1 MISLIVLSLILMLL
15 CYQPIDHVS
24 PVIGQAQ
31 QTLLF
36 TKAEHICSNRVGAPG
51 GAFGSF
57 RTSAPEKY

>member
-1 MISLIVLSLILMLL
+1 MLL